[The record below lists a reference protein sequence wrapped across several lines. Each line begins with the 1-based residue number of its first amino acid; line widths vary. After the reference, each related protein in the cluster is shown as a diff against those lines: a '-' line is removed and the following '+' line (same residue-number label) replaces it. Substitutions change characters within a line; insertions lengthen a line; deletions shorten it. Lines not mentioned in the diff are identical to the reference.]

1 MANSLFIIHKNTS
14 HDKKQRRK
22 CSLAK
27 ALHFDNPESF
37 LASKF
42 HYFLLHHFY
51 NRKRVPLKKKKKTS
65 LSKRTYQLSKVLSTW
80 EGLLCHESACI
91 DTFNNAKSKL

>member
-51 NRKRVPLKKKKKTS
+51 NRKRVPLKKKKDIFIQAYIPIEQGPLYLGRAT
-65 LSKRTYQLSKVLSTW
+65 TP
-80 EGLLCHESACI
+80 
-91 DTFNNAKSKL
+91 